1 MARLTITELK
11 AEVEKRDQEIG
22 HLKSLLDEAHRKN
35 YETAQ
40 TLRLIKTLVEDAQ
53 K

>member
-1 MARLTITELK
+1 MPRETIKDLR

-22 HLKSLLDEAHRKN
+22 HLRSLLDEAKQRN
-35 YETAQ
+35 YETRQA
-40 TLRLIKTLVEDAQ
+40 LRLVKTIVEDAQ